1 MDEIIKE
8 VKVPSEAGKRYKMM
22 KKKVK
27 TIYYVDNAE
36 IISEDDKESPNL
48 NYRKISGKI

>member
-8 VKVPSEAGKRYKMM
+8 VKVAGKRYKMM